1 MEWAA
6 YEEVPAGGEKAGVE
20 GPASPAAV
28 EEEEEEEDYIGPRAF
43 KIDGELGPDAGPPMD
58 GFDYL
63 RRVRFLLSLLL
74 PPSCM
79 CNMLHA
85 QSNQQI

>member
-6 YEEVPAGGEKAGVE
+6 YEEVPAGGEEAGVE
-20 GPASPAAV
+20 GPAPPAAV

-63 RRVRFLLSLLL
+63 RRVRCLSQSL
-74 PPSCM
+74 PPPALP
-79 CNMLHA
+79 MLHA
-85 QSNQQI
+85 QSNPQI

>member
-20 GPASPAAV
+20 PASPAAV

-63 RRVRFLLSLLL
+63 RRVRFLLSL
-74 PPSCM
+74 PPSSFLHV
-79 CNMLHA
+79 LHA
-85 QSNQQI
+85 QSNEQI